1 MKIFH
6 TADWHIGKLL
16 HKENLI
22 EEQREVLTQFI
33 EHIDR
38 EKPDVII
45 VAGDIYDTT
54 IPRIEAIELLNKVIN
69 EIISRNI
76 KMIIISGNHDSSDRL
91 SFGNELFTRNGLY
104 MVTDFRYIKD
114 PIVLEDEYGKV
125 NFYPYPYM
133 SIARG
138 RNEIEKELENENI
151 EEFEEQKISERV
163 NNIEESDNIKSFYE
177 IDSFDKLAKA
187 SIGLSEINMNKD
199 ERNIAIYH
207 GFIVNLSS
215 DNMSTGDSSTGN
227 LTENETDQP
236 VTSGSERPLS
246 IGGTDY
252 INADVFSNFD
262 YTALGHLHGPQKVKT
277 ENIMYSGSLMK
288 YSFSEQ
294 NQKKGYLEIVLRE
307 KGDMDIS
314 LREIYPN
321 KDVRIIEGDMET
333 LLNQPPSDDYI
344 MIRLS
349 VKGEVYEP
357 KARLNKVFKNLLH
370 LEIVREETLEG
381 SQSREIKDKL
391 KRKDIIG
398 LFKDFYE
405 YSTNKE
411 FTDDKREIIENLKEE
426 LEGRIFD
433 ETD

>member
-22 EEQREVLTQFI
+22 EEQKEVLDKFI
-33 EHIDR
+33 EDIDR

-54 IPRIEAIELLNKVIN
+54 IPRIEAIELLNNAIN

-104 MVTDFRYIKD
+104 MVTDFRYIKE

-125 NFYPYPYM
+125 NFYPYPFM

-138 RNEIEKELENENI
+138 RNE
-151 EEFEEQKISERV
+151 V
-163 NNIEESDNIKSFYE
+163 DNAE
-177 IDSFDKLAKA
+177 IDSFDKLAE
-187 SIGLSEINMNKD
+187 SLIEISNSNLNKE

-207 GFIVNLSS
+207 GFIVNMSS
-215 DNMSTGDSSTGN
+215 DNSKDKLNEEKSELSDSANSSYVDSDSLSDGYSEGSKKEQYKKAAEN
-227 LTENETDQP
+227 LI
-236 VTSGSERPLS
+236 VSSSERPLS

-252 INADVFSNFD
+252 IDAKHFMDFD
-262 YTALGHLHGPQKVKT
+262 YTALGHLHGPQKVKS

-294 NQKKGYLEIVLRE
+294 NQKKGYIEIVMREKGNTEIVLRE
-307 KGDMDIS
+307 
-314 LREIYPN
+314 IYPS
-321 KDVRIIEGDMET
+321 KDVKIIEGTMEE
-333 LLNQPPSDDYI
+333 LLKYNPTDDYI
-344 MIRLS
+344 MVRLM

-357 KARLNKVFKNLLH
+357 KARLNKVFENLLH
-370 LEIVREETLEG
+370 LEIVREETIEG
-381 SQSREIKDKL
+381 SYSKEIKDKL

-411 FTDDKREIIENLKEE
+411 FTDDKREIIENLKDE
-426 LEGRIFD
+426 LEGRVFD